1 MTQIQRGPSARS
13 QSRETCGLIAQVVE
27 IRERQGIES
36 RSTISASYKNK
47 FVRVFD
53 PRQRTQEQRINKAE
67 HRRVRPDA
75 QGEGEHGHRGE
86 AGVLQQLA
94 KGEFEIIH
102 NAMPASDRHSSRGA
116 RGCSSRGGQRYTGKR
131 KRPQKRRG
139 QEG

>member
-1 MTQIQRGPSARS
+1 EKDPFHSLSLITATRLAPNAMLSSGKSRRPRAARVPQHREVVPRNKRAPHSDGGLSMTQIQRGPSARS

-53 PRQRTQEQRINKAE
+53 PRQRTQEQRINKAQ

-75 QGEGEHGHRGE
+75 QGEG
-86 AGVLQQLA
+86 
-94 KGEFEIIH
+94 
-102 NAMPASDRHSSRGA
+102 
-116 RGCSSRGGQRYTGKR
+116 
-131 KRPQKRRG
+131 
-139 QEG
+139 